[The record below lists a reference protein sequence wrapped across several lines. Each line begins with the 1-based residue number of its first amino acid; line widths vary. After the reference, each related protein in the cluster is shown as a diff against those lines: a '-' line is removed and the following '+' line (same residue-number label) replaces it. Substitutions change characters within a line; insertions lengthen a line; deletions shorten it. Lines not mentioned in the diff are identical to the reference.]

1 MKRLEIW
8 FPVALMLSLA
18 ALTYWLDH
26 SVQSAPPKRDGSM
39 RHDPDYV
46 VGNFKTTRMGT
57 DGTPHFVLTATKMT
71 HYPDDDSTYLEQP
84 HFIRYHIGGPLIH
97 ITGNHGMV
105 STDGEHVYFTG
116 NVRVKREAFG
126 KNGPLTLDTEFLHII
141 PDQDIAN
148 SDKAVT
154 LRDANTIV
162 TAVGLELNN
171 KTRVMKL
178 LSRVKGHHE
187 KPKR

>member
-1 MKRLEIW
+1 MKRLEVW

-26 SVQSAPPKRDGSM
+26 SVQSAPAKKDGSA
-39 RHDPDYV
+39 RHDPDYIV
-46 VGNFKTTRMGT
+46 ENFKTTRMGT

-84 HFIRYHIGGPLIH
+84 HFTRYQTGKPSVHVIGK
-97 ITGNHGMV
+97 HGMV
-105 STDGEHVYFTG
+105 SANGEHVYFTS
-116 NVRVKREAFG
+116 NVRVTREAFN
-126 KNGPLTLDTEFLHII
+126 KNSQLTLDTEYLHII
-141 PDQDIAN
+141 PDKDLAD

-154 LRDANTIV
+154 IRDANTIV
-162 TAVGLELNN
+162 TAIGLELNN
-171 KTRVMKL
+171 KTRIMKL
-178 LSRVKGHHE
+178 LSRVKAHHE